1 MSRTCTY
8 GVFVE
13 QIHQISFRACYI
25 IVVILQRWVSV
36 VVKIAG
42 LLQWEQTGCIP
53 STTPLPSHLC
63 PPLLDLNLCRRF
75 NAGTKPAEPTLKL
88 RGLTLLVPT
97 TSTWELWIC
106 WTHLQPNRGPPSN
119 PVAGTCTSSGKPSSS
134 LKISSKETMN
144 RRQFQA
150 QPASSLIL
158 VNMALQTPKRGRPSS
173 GKVSPATVTSG
184 SSLTPQKRPSKRSAH
199 LPLDVRKDL
208 VAHFP
213 VKTGRGSCR
222 HCIKGYTNMQC
233 SKCDVHL
240 CFSEDKNCFWDF
252 HYE

>member
-1 MSRTCTY
+1 MKHRRHHHDVYRRASLGAAAPALCVNYTRESFALCESPSVENWRTNTLEIMRRH
-8 GVFVE
+8 FVK
-13 QIHQISFRACYI
+13 R
-25 IVVILQRWVSV
+25 
-36 VVKIAG
+36 
-42 LLQWEQTGCIP
+42 
-53 STTPLPSHLC
+53 TTVGA
-63 PPLLDLNLCRRF
+63 N
-75 NAGTKPAEPTLKL
+75 KYK
-88 RGLTLLVPT
+88 
-97 TSTWELWIC
+97 LWIC
-106 WTHLQPNRGPPSN
+106 WTHLQPNRGPSSN
-119 PVAGTCTSSGKPSSS
+119 PVAGTCTSSGTPSSS
-134 LKISSKETMN
+134 LKMSSKETMN

-150 QPASSLIL
+150 QRASSLIL
-158 VNMALQTPKRGRPSS
+158 VNTVLQTPKRGRPSS
-173 GKVSPATVTSG
+173 DKGSPATVTSG
-184 SSLTPQKRPSKRSAH
+184 SPLTPQKRPSKRSAH